1 MKAIVGLDTATPVV
15 AVAVTR
21 GEEVLRE
28 AEHGPDQEGRPRH
41 SSLLLREIEACAEA
55 AGGWDEVERIAVG
68 IGPGS
73 FTGLRIGIATAR
85 ALGQGRGV
93 PLAGVGTLAALGL
106 AIRDADRS
114 GRPSLPVL
122 DARRD
127 EAFAA
132 LFGPGGEEL
141 WPPTVLG
148 PGQLGERVQSLEAT
162 PVAAGDG
169 SLRFREQLEAA
180 GAEVP
185 GPEDPVHR
193 IAARHICA
201 LGRAKEASPPD
212 GIEPIYLRAPDAER
226 WRERDSKDLGG

>member
-1 MKAIVGLDTATPVV
+1 MKAIVGFDTATPVV

-21 GEEVLRE
+21 GDEVLRE
-28 AEHGPDQEGRPRH
+28 ADHGPDDAGRPRH
-41 SSLLLREIEACAEA
+41 SSLLLSEIEACAEA
-55 AGGWDEVERIAVG
+55 AGGWDQVERIAVG

-85 ALGQGRGV
+85 ALGQARGLQ
-93 PLAGVGTLAALGL
+93 LAGVGTLAALGL
-106 AIRDADRS
+106 AIRGADGDS
-114 GRPSLPVL
+114 RPALSVL
-122 DARRD
+122 DARRG

-132 LFGPGGEEL
+132 LFGPGGEEQ
-141 WPPTVLG
+141 WGPAVLG
-148 PGQLGERVQSLEAT
+148 PDELADRVQSLGAT
-162 PVAAGDG
+162 PLAAGDG
-169 SLRFREQLEAA
+169 SLRFRQQLEAA

-185 GPEDPVHR
+185 DPEDPVHR

-201 LGRAKEASPPD
+201 LGSTERTSPPE